1 MLTRA
6 WILDILTRLPLW
18 YWPIFFWEVAAFERY
33 VRAFRAANPAGI
45 LGVGVTRRGRLV
57 ITLQATG
64 DSPAEPD
71 WTGLFTRAPWTR
83 LAPGESAGVLVSLL
97 RLAPETVEPC
107 AASDTYASI
116 AQAFEALPLKP
127 G

>member
-57 ITLQATG
+57 ITLQVAG

-83 LAPGESAGVLVSLL
+83 LAPGEPAGVLVSFL
-97 RLAPETVEPC
+97 RLAPESCEPC
-107 AASDTYASI
+107 LAPD
-116 AQAFEALPLKP
+116 AQDSAVAGFEALPLKP